1 MRATETRLQLALITL
16 LVSSSVGS
24 LMQGPAEP
32 VWVPQNPPFGAVAAL
47 MGLPDLRSIMPVA
60 GPALTDVRV
69 ADTPNPFTPRPGYY
83 LRLTRLGDRIDAR
96 LFIWWFGNVFS
107 IEPPANPSR
116 RCTAPTE
123 AVRVCVQE
131 VSLASRDWRPL
142 MQTLLKAQPC
152 GTSRA
157 TDQYEL
163 RLQVFD
169 KHYRESDVCDPVA
182 QEVGKLFEGL
192 VAALEG
198 RRR

>member
-1 MRATETRLQLALITL
+1 MRFQPLFIALL
-16 LVSSSVGS
+16 LSGAAGQSV
-24 LMQGPAEP
+24 QGPKEP

-69 ADTPNPFTPRPGYY
+69 ADIPNPFTPRPGNY
-83 LRLTRLGDRIDAR
+83 LRLTRLVDRIDAR
-96 LFIWWFGNVFS
+96 LFVWWFGNVFEA
-107 IEPPANPSR
+107 EPPVDSSR

-142 MQTLLKAQPC
+142 LQTLLEAQPC
-152 GTSRA
+152 RTSRA

-163 RLQVFD
+163 RVQVFD
-169 KHYRESDVCDPVA
+169 KRFRESEVCDPIA
-182 QEVGKLFEGL
+182 QEVGKLFQTL
-192 VAALEG
+192 SP
-198 RRR
+198 R